1 MRAVSLPPYLYKSTM
16 PNIYQRDKQ
25 SKILRENGSRW
36 CGPAAISNALVY
48 LAKRYFQMLV
58 PPIGNMSELE
68 AQAKLIET
76 LATHMKTNDEGG
88 TDPLNLVEGLEKYV
102 KDRGYKTKV
111 EWKGKSKVRETNPPT
126 PMWIMRGTVGTSN
139 AVLNIGGY
147 EFNQKRREYKR
158 LDGHYL
164 TVAGFSSVS
173 SKLVTHDSALGGTKG
188 IKDCNLEKID
198 NGNFAKDGNTRT
210 QSVEEFYKLHGVYL
224 PDAKMDFA
232 IIDGAV
238 IFEVAKK

>member
-1 MRAVSLPPYLYKSTM
+1 M

-36 CGPAAISNALVY
+36 CGPAAISNTLVY

-76 LATHMKTNDEGG
+76 LATHMKTNDEVG
-88 TDPLNLVEGLEKYV
+88 TDPINLVEGLEKYV
-102 KDRGYKTKV
+102 RERGYKIKAK
-111 EWKGKSKVRETNPPT
+111 WRGNPKAREENLPT
-126 PMWIMRGTVGTSN
+126 PMWIMNGIIGTSN

-147 EFNQKRREYKR
+147 EFNQKRGEYRR

-164 TVAGFSSVS
+164 TVAGFSLAN
-173 SKLVTHDSALGGTKG
+173 SKLITHDTARGGKRG
-188 IKDCNLEKID
+188 IKDCTLEKID
-198 NGNFAKDGNTRT
+198 GDNFAKDHEISAQPAEG
-210 QSVEEFYKLHGVYL
+210 FYKLHSIYL
-224 PDAKMDFA
+224 PNTKMDFA

-238 IFEVAKK
+238 VFEVAKK